1 MSVAYLQ
8 NSISVLAQCLNSFKL
23 SCYISP
29 FNQSCFSFCSV
40 NTNSQFPQPPN
51 SEPSRENKKGNIKH
65 NEDAKTGIGK
75 RKRVSIMQYNQEH
88 LCWNS
93 LTPLSRQLHICNILM
108 RQGKKKNR
116 SLTVQIG
123 KHNKTFK
130 IPFFFFTQTFD
141 YPVPLSEWL
150 ISCICAYKSV

>member
-1 MSVAYLQ
+1 MKSQVT
-8 NSISVLAQCLNSFKL
+8 NNVSSIPAKLNFCACPMFKL
-23 SCYISP
+23 LQTQLCYISP

-108 RQGKKKNR
+108 RQGKKR
-116 SLTVQIG
+116 TD
-123 KHNKTFK
+123 H
-130 IPFFFFTQTFD
+130 
-141 YPVPLSEWL
+141 
-150 ISCICAYKSV
+150 